1 MNDSTDL
8 YDKYFSED
16 MQPFNEW
23 DKSIIEGILD
33 DNNEEYD
40 SELIDDVLA
49 IINEEQKYLDEEAIA
64 EEIPEFKSC
73 LYNYIDEL
81 SCEYHLDGERIGKVI
96 LSMANEY
103 LNEDYY

>member
-1 MNDSTDL
+1 MIDSKDL
-8 YDKYFSED
+8 YEKYFSED

-23 DKSIIEGILD
+23 DKNIIEAILD

-40 SELIDDVLA
+40 SELVNDVLA
-49 IINEEQKYLDEEAIA
+49 IINEEQKYLDDEAIA
-64 EEIPEFKSC
+64 EEIPEFKAC
-73 LYNYIDEL
+73 LYDYIDGL
-81 SCEYHLDGERIGKVI
+81 STDCHLDNEQIGKVI

>member
-1 MNDSTDL
+1 MIDSKDL
-8 YDKYFSED
+8 YEKYFSED

-23 DKSIIEGILD
+23 DKNTVEAILD

-40 SELIDDVLA
+40 SELVNDVLA
-49 IINEEQKYLDEEAIA
+49 IINEEQKYLDDEAIA
-64 EEIPEFKSC
+64 EEVPEFKSC
-73 LYNYIDEL
+73 LYDYIDGL
-81 SCEYHLDGERIGKVI
+81 SSEYHLDDEQIGKVI

>member
-1 MNDSTDL
+1 MIDSKDL
-8 YDKYFSED
+8 YEKYFSED

-23 DKSIIEGILD
+23 DKNIIEAILD

-40 SELIDDVLA
+40 SELINEVLA
-49 IINEEQKYLDEEAIA
+49 IINEEQKYLDEEAIV
-64 EEIPEFKSC
+64 EEVQEFKTC
-73 LYNYIDEL
+73 LYDYIDEL
-81 SCEYHLDGERIGKVI
+81 SSEYHLDYERIGKVI